1 MVVVFVYTLLT
12 FGLTSNQTNQ
22 MKIITYPNP
31 ILEKPSDEVSI
42 PLLKED
48 VELIVKMWE
57 TVVDKG
63 IGLAAPQV
71 GVNKKICIIH
81 LDPELASNKDKKLDF
96 VMINP
101 KILFYS
107 QLKNQMIEG
116 CLSFPD
122 EYWEIQRPS
131 NIIVEYQTITNFLEL
146 IQNPEIKPILKT
158 QKLKAKDWMARVIQH
173 EVDHLN
179 GKIFIKLNGKKLTKK
194 DLKNRVVVD

>member
-1 MVVVFVYTLLT
+1 
-12 FGLTSNQTNQ
+12 

-107 QLKNQMIEG
+107 QLKNQVIEG